1 MAGMYSPP
9 PKRRA
14 TTAPR
19 TPTTPNSSNSTQKV
33 SLSGYIVAKGVP
45 ITNNKGNKICTVKL
59 QTDESK
65 YCNIKVMLFDD
76 IPDKFESYLGK
87 PVILENVVKFNDSGS
102 FLFNPRGSPSIEL
115 RKTPLSFNIQLLLT
129 ELDKILRVTSNLINV
144 KGVVQWDAPIKSLKS
159 GSHLREGKLRNTN
172 DEVALIGKIF

>member
-19 TPTTPNSSNSTQKV
+19 TPNSSNSTQKQ
-33 SLSGYIVAKGVP
+33 SGYIVAKGVP

-76 IPDKFESYLGK
+76 IPDKFELYLGQ
-87 PVILENVVKFNDSGS
+87 PVILDVILENVVKFNDSKIIDS
-102 FLFNPRGSPSIEL
+102 TVF
-115 RKTPLSFNIQLLLT
+115 KT
-129 ELDKILRVTSNLINV
+129 
-144 KGVVQWDAPIKSLKS
+144 
-159 GSHLREGKLRNTN
+159 
-172 DEVALIGKIF
+172 VA